1 MRRLLGRPLDMHHRQ
16 ARLGTRSRQFLLA
29 VLVALGCLAGP
40 LRKGG
45 WAQSE
50 APRQRLGEAFIWS
63 VRFLGLFDAGRARLA
78 ISPPVRGPQGQL
90 TVNVVGEVE
99 ATGLIRA
106 LLGLHADY
114 RVLLDGTSLAT
125 RRMEIEESGYRT
137 RTIQVTVD
145 GRRIEQYARKPGKE
159 IRLPGQLPS
168 EPLEP
173 VAVILLLRA
182 ARLAQGDRLELIAM
196 DGTDL
201 YQGVLEVLGREE
213 LKSSLGTQS
222 AIKILCRGERINHLG
237 QNLGKP
243 PRQATLWVSDDT
255 YRLPLRV
262 EAQTAYGTGQ
272 FELTNYEPARR
283 PIPIPAKPTGITESF
298 RAATPALTPQ
308 PAPQAAPQP

>member
-1 MRRLLGRPLDMHHRQ
+1 M
-16 ARLGTRSRQFLLA
+16 
-29 VLVALGCLAGP
+29 ALGCLCGP
-40 LRKGG
+40 LRGDG
-45 WAQSE
+45 WAQD
-50 APRQRLGEAFIWS
+50 AGAQRQRLGEAFIWS

-78 ISPPVRGPQGQL
+78 VSPPTRGPQGQL
-90 TVNVVGEVE
+90 SVNVVGEVE
-99 ATGLIRA
+99 ATGLVRA

-114 RVLLDGTSLAT
+114 RVILDGTTLAT

-137 RTIQVTVD
+137 RTVQVTVD
-145 GRRIEQYARKPGKE
+145 GRRIEQYARRPGKE

-201 YQGVLEVLGREE
+201 YQGVLEVVGREE
-213 LKSSLGTQS
+213 LKSAMGAQS
-222 AIKILCRGERINHLG
+222 AIKISCRGERVNHLG

-262 EAQTAYGTGQ
+262 EAQTAYGSGQ

-283 PIPIPAKPTGITESF
+283 PIPIPARPTGISESW
-298 RAATPALTPQ
+298 RAPAAPPVQQPAPTPPPQ
-308 PAPQAAPQP
+308 PAPAPAP

>member
-1 MRRLLGRPLDMHHRQ
+1 MHLRQ
-16 ARLGTRSRQFLLA
+16 ARLGPRLRRQLAPLFSRALA
-29 VLVALGCLAGP
+29 ATLIALACLGGP
-40 LRKGG
+40 LLGE
-45 WAQSE
+45 AAAE
-50 APRQRLGEAFIWS
+50 EPAPRQRLGEAFIWN

-78 ISPPVRGPQGQL
+78 ISPPAPGPQGQP
-90 TVNVVGEVE
+90 TVNVIGEVE

-114 RVLLDGTSLAT
+114 RVILDGTSLAP
-125 RRMEIEESGYRT
+125 RRLEIEESGYRT
-137 RTIQVTVD
+137 RTIQVTVN
-145 GRRIEQYARKPGKE
+145 GRNIEQYARKPGKE

-182 ARLAQGDRLELIAM
+182 ARLAQGDRLQLIVM
-196 DGTDL
+196 DGADL
-201 YQGVLEVLGREE
+201 YQGVIEVVGREE
-213 LKSSLGTQS
+213 LRSAMGTQS
-222 AIKILCRGERINHLG
+222 AIKLSCRGERINHLG
-237 QNLGKP
+237 QSLGKP

-272 FELTNYEPARR
+272 FELTNHEPARR

-298 RAATPALTPQ
+298 RAPAVATPAQ
-308 PAPQAAPQP
+308 PPAH